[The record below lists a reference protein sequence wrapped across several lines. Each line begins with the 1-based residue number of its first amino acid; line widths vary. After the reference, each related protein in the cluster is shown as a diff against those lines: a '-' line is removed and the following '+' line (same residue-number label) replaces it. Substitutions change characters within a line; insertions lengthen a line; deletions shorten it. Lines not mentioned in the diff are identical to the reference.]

1 MLRKQIILLTLF
13 FASHGLVAQVDERTW
28 TLEECIDYALEQNI
42 DVRRSAL
49 NIQMARNDIN
59 AAWADLF
66 PDLNASFAYN
76 FNFGLNIDP
85 VTNLISRQSRQTSNL
100 GLNSQWTVFDGFRN
114 KNNIDRARLERDIRQ
129 ASYEQLEVDITL
141 NVTAA
146 YLQILL
152 AKEVLRIAVEQER
165 ISALQVQRMSD
176 LVKAGAEPRGSLY
189 ELEAQLARDEQN
201 RVRNENDLTLS
212 LLDLTQLLQLP
223 TTEGFDVVNPINDL
237 PSGDIFEFSEA
248 YIFERAIN
256 FQPGIKAAQLGI
268 SQADKDV
275 QIAKG
280 QRYPTLSLVGA
291 VSTNYS
297 NQILSFGE
305 TSPQLVTIGRTAD
318 GQDVFSVQ
326 QVPSDV
332 RNKPIFEQ
340 AQDNVNEFVGVS
352 LNIPIYNRLRIR
364 NNVRNAQLQRQIADL
379 EYEREVNR
387 IRQDVQRSYADAKAS
402 LKSYRAAEKA
412 VKSSL
417 EAFDYARERFRVG
430 AIQQYDF
437 ENAKNAL
444 AQAQAEKASAL
455 YEYVFSIN
463 VLRFYVSN
471 EFQF

>member
-1 MLRKQIILLTLF
+1 MLHRQIILLVTVF
-13 FASHGLVAQVDERTW
+13 SGFAATAQVQERTW
-28 TLEECIDYALEQNI
+28 TLQECVDYALEQNI
-42 DVRRSAL
+42 DVRRSEL
-49 NIQMARNDIN
+49 NIEMARNDIN

-100 GLNSQWTVFDGFRN
+100 GLNSQWTLFDGFRN
-114 KNNIDRARLERDIRQ
+114 KNNIDRARLERDIRK
-129 ASYEQLEVDITL
+129 ASYEQLEIDVTL

-165 ISALQVQRMSD
+165 ISSLLVKRMAD

-212 LLDLTQLLQLP
+212 ILDLVQLLQLP
-223 TTEGFDVVNPINDL
+223 DTEGFDVINPIKDL
-237 PSGDIFEFSEA
+237 PSGDVFEFTEE
-248 YIFERAIN
+248 YIFQQALDL
-256 FQPGIKAAQLGI
+256 QPGVKAAQLGI
-268 SQADKDV
+268 NQADKDV

-280 QRYPTLSLVGA
+280 QRYPTLSLIGA

-297 NQILSFGE
+297 NQILSFGQ
-305 TSPQLVTIGRTAD
+305 TVPQLVSIGRTGD

-326 QVPSDV
+326 QVPTDV
-332 RNKPIFEQ
+332 QNKPLFNQ

-352 LNIPIYNRLRIR
+352 LNIPIYSRLRIR
-364 NNVRNAQLQRQIADL
+364 NNIRNAQIQRQMADL
-379 EYEREVNR
+379 EYERELNR
-387 IRQDVQRSYADAKAS
+387 VRQDVQRSYADAQAS

-412 VKSSL
+412 VKSSQ
-417 EAFDYARERFRVG
+417 EAFEYARERFRVG

-463 VLRFYVSN
+463 VLHFYVNN
-471 EFQF
+471 EFKF